1 MSDITAIKYIEKSV
15 SYTTNLTNRIT
26 EQGYAQPSNSDV
38 MVEVETY
45 MKTLPSLPKGTII
58 NKGILEQ
65 QYNANIEST
74 INFNTQVNLVLVSY
88 LNPNTATG
96 VPLFQIGDMNGIKA
110 NTAKPTVVKCELRGA
125 INTVIPSGVQIRD
138 QNNNIYQL
146 DQNTT
151 LLNDPNNTGNGYA
164 IGNFTSLVTGEIFC
178 GANSKWDALS
188 SVDGWDSN
196 LITNP
201 SSGTTGQNIE
211 TSPSFRYK
219 YFTSLVNRGK
229 GGIGAM
235 YPVLQSDPNIEN
247 FALFINDTTS
257 PLVLPNDVILPIG
270 KIMVVVDL
278 NSPNDNTKWISL
290 AKKLAPALCGERM
303 YQPNGTD
310 AYINNE
316 LAIEPNIWQKF
327 SIKIIKPKL
336 QQLYLQITY
345 ENIPTLPYNIQAI
358 ASQTLISFYNG
369 TYTQDYNLKPYRCF
383 IATAISIGRF
393 DLALNSVGIY
403 NAQILMK
410 VTEVINNVETVVQ
423 DWTTSTITSSPI
435 KSIKLNDNHISYNIT
450 NLYK

>member
-1 MSDITAIKYIEKSV
+1 MSDNTTIKYIEKSV
-15 SYTTNLTNRIT
+15 SYITDLTSRVT

-38 MVEVETY
+38 TTEIETY

-96 VPLFQIGDMNGIKA
+96 VPLFQLGDINGVKA
-110 NTAKPTVVKCELRGA
+110 NPAKPTVVTCELRGA
-125 INTVIPSGVQIRD
+125 INTIIPAGVQIRD

-146 DQNTT
+146 DQAVT
-151 LLNDPNNTGNGYA
+151 LLNDPNNIGNGYA
-164 IGNFTSLVTGEIFC
+164 QGNFTCLVNGEIFC
-178 GANSKWDALS
+178 GVNSQWDALS

-201 SSGTTGQNIE
+201 NSGTTGQNIE

-219 YFTSLVNRGK
+219 YFTALVNKGK

-235 YPVLQSDPNIEN
+235 YTVLQSNPNVDN
-247 FALFINDTTS
+247 FALFINDTTTIMTLS
-257 PLVLPNDVILPIG
+257 GGVQLPVG
-270 KIMVVVDL
+270 KIMCVVDL
-278 NSPNDNTKWISL
+278 NSPNDNSKWL
-290 AKKLAPALCGERM
+290 ALAEKLAPALCGERM
-303 YQPNGTD
+303 YQPNGTS

-316 LAIEPNIWQKF
+316 LAIEPNIWQKYA
-327 SIKIIKPKL
+327 IKIIKPTI
-336 QQLYLQITY
+336 QQLHLQITY
-345 ENIPTLPYNIQAI
+345 ENLPTLPYNIQEI
-358 ASQTLISFYNG
+358 AKQTLISFYTG

-393 DLALNSVGIY
+393 DLALNTIGIY

-410 VTEVINNVETVVQ
+410 ITENNVVVQ
-423 DWTTSTITSSPI
+423 DWTTTAITSSAV
-435 KSIKLNDNHISYNIT
+435 KSIQLKGENILFQIT
-450 NLYK
+450 NFYK